1 MGNQIY
7 TKPRGTVDFMGDSAS
22 RYLDMVSTLSQ
33 MAEEY
38 GAKAIIT
45 PTFEETSLFVRGVGS
60 SSDIVRKQTFDL
72 ANKGSAKD
80 YTLRPE
86 FTAGVVRALI
96 ENKIY
101 AVPDTPIRYYY
112 YGSVFRYERPG
123 TGRLREFRQFGV
135 EFFDKTLDFNAQA
148 EVILLAYRGAKKIL
162 GRDLMVTL
170 N

>member
-86 FTAGVVRALI
+86 FTAGVVRA
-96 ENKIY
+96 
-101 AVPDTPIRYYY
+101 
-112 YGSVFRYERPG
+112 FM
-123 TGRLREFRQFGV
+123 QF
-135 EFFDKTLDFNAQA
+135 L
-148 EVILLAYRGAKKIL
+148 ILLLDITIMVVSSDTK
-162 GRDLMVTL
+162 DLELVD
-170 N
+170 